1 MYNSN
6 MNYLIL
12 AIVIG
17 KELKQK
23 ILEKTVLLWSISC
36 NKLKSIIYL

>member
-12 AIVIG
+12 AIIIG
-17 KELKQK
+17 KELKQE
-23 ILEKTVLLWSISC
+23 ILEKWCCCGVIPLT
-36 NKLKSIIYL
+36 N

>member
-23 ILEKTVLLWSISC
+23 ILEKTVLLWSISR

>member
-1 MYNSN
+1 

-23 ILEKTVLLWSISC
+23 ILEKTVLLWSISR

>member
-6 MNYLIL
+6 MSYLIL

-23 ILEKTVLLWSISC
+23 ILEKTVLLWSISR